1 MQSLTERFA
10 GSEIL
15 ESRSVKYV
23 IYALAIGITIGVV
36 VMIAD
41 NFYPFLPVNPISGP
55 SAAAR
60 AGRSFWSAGG
70 ENLMVPA
77 AESPTVNPTNYS
89 MSVQLMIG
97 DSRPLI
103 TNQFRHVAHRGSNP
117 VGLAATKSGT
127 SGHAGIQ
134 IADIPDAPQAYK
146 TLGLPSIMNPG
157 LFLDKNKN
165 DLHVFVH
172 TTDKETLWL
181 ESLTIEDLPLATP
194 LTIGVI
200 CNGKTLE
207 VYLNCR
213 LYSTLLLKGRP
224 YLPKADN
231 QWFGRYGAFPV
242 SGIVKNLTLWDTPL
256 GTTDYTL
263 MCRNPSFDKTGL
275 PETCPTPGP
284 SS

>member
-10 GSEIL
+10 GSEM
-15 ESRSVKYV
+15 ESSPVKYV
-23 IYALAIGITIGVV
+23 IYALAIGITVGVV
-36 VMIAD
+36 IMIAD

-60 AGRSFWSAGG
+60 AGKTFWVNAGS
-70 ENLMVPA
+70 ENLVVPA
-77 AESPTVNPTNYS
+77 SVSPTVTPSNYS

-97 DSRPLI
+97 DSRPI
-103 TNQFRHVAHRGSNP
+103 MTNQFRHIVHRGSNP
-117 VGLAATKSGT
+117 VMLTASTAGT
-127 SGHAGIQ
+127 TGHTGIK
-134 IADIPDAPQAYK
+134 IGDLPPDVSPTYK
-146 TLGLPSIMNPG
+146 NLGLPSIMNPG
-157 LFLDKNKN
+157 LFLDRNKN

-172 TTDKETLWL
+172 TKGATALWL

-194 LTIGVI
+194 LTIGVV

-207 VYLNCR
+207 VYVNCK
-213 LYSTLLLKGRP
+213 LYSTLLLKGTP

-242 SGIVKNLTLWDTPL
+242 SGIVKDLTLWDTPL
-256 GTTDYTL
+256 GTTDYAL
-263 MCRNPSFDKTGL
+263 MCRSPSFDTANL
-275 PETCPTPGP
+275 PETCPTA